1 MVRYNQT
8 PSGGGVGLNE
18 YNLHQATGLR
28 NATLNAVIASS
39 PWGTAAGGT
48 LTTWGSIAPNTDGTN
63 ITPIGNAD
71 GSRMGTWPTVSLRSA
86 ATPWNSILPIPMTPT
101 LFFLAIPGPTA
112 GIASAPWPQTV
123 EVRIRMIGRDQ
134 FGNAI
139 EEITPWVSKTSSTTS
154 QVAVINMSKVFSV
167 VHDAWVMTDNVWDTA
182 PTFSSSAAIGWHTCI
197 DPTKAQAMA
206 ATIAVYQTFWLAQN
220 AAAIVSNFDFC
231 GTAANWGIGT
241 PHMVTPYGQDM
252 PVPTPEILGATMTL
266 LRQKTTPT
274 ALNTVARVL
283 SYKGVVGGLGPNASG
298 TSTGTAATT
307 LTDSGAGWITNAYAG
322 FTVTTGGR
330 TGVVASNTGTVL
342 TLTAAGWSGTTPS
355 SGQAYTI
362 EAKVLAG
369 IRLGQNVAGWQ
380 GTPHKIGFFS
390 NDSWVANKV
399 SGIDLTGLST
409 RTIETGTST
418 ATAATTLTDGGK
430 SWVTNAYAGW
440 IVSSNGK
447 FATVTS
453 NTGTVLT
460 VPSWTGG
467 TPTSGQAYTISPNEG
482 MLGEDEIM
490 LSSLLR
496 TTYGTRRQSG
506 SERNYP
512 NG

>member
-28 NATLNAVIASS
+28 NANLNAVVSTSFGGVVNAADTIA
-39 PWGTAAGGT
+39 GAFTVFTRIG
-48 LTTWGSIAPNTDGTN
+48 NTDG
-63 ITPIGNAD
+63 
-71 GSRMGTWPTVSLRSA
+71 SVMGTWPTTSLKNWQ
-86 ATPWNSILPIPMTPT
+86 TGWNGVMPVPMTPSVLLYVIGFSGLPAT
-101 LFFLAIPGPTA
+101 
-112 GIASAPWPQTV
+112 WR
-123 EVRIRMIGRDQ
+123 VRIRMIGLDQ